1 MDALCKYAYI
11 NPEGC
16 LPVKVLVIGRL
27 DNNTYVLSDGE
38 GPHAET
44 IVIDPAGDVDA
55 ILQVIG
61 DNHLTSILVTHHHN
75 DHVFGLA
82 ELVERTHA
90 PVLASQIDAVKIEQ
104 AQPGIFSDAE
114 KVPGTHVDVKLQHGD
129 TITVGSLTLTAL
141 LTPGHTKGG
150 MCFYLPGNDG
160 SGMLFSGD
168 TLFRGTTGRI
178 DFEGGSEEDMR
189 ASLRNVL
196 SELPDDTVVYPGH
209 GDYTTIGFER
219 KTLLERY

>member
-1 MDALCKYAYI
+1 MDARCTYAYI
-11 NPEGC
+11 NTEGC
-16 LPVKVLVIGRL
+16 IPVKVLVIGRL
-27 DNNTYVLSDGE
+27 DNNTYVLTDGE
-38 GPHAET
+38 GPYSSAV
-44 IVIDPAGDVDA
+44 VIDPAGDVDA
-55 ILQVIG
+55 ILQVVG
-61 DNHLTSILVTHHHN
+61 ESRLTSILVTHHHN
-75 DHVFGLA
+75 DHVLGLA
-82 ELVERTHA
+82 ELVKRTHV

-104 AQPGIFSDAE
+104 AQPGIFSDADS
-114 KVPGTHVDVKLQHGD
+114 VPGTHVDIKLQHGD
-129 TITVGSLTLTAL
+129 TIEVGSLTLTAL
-141 LTPGHTKGG
+141 LTPGHTRGG
-150 MCFYLPGNDG
+150 MCFYLSGTEG

-196 SELPDDTVVYPGH
+196 AQLPDDTVVYPGH